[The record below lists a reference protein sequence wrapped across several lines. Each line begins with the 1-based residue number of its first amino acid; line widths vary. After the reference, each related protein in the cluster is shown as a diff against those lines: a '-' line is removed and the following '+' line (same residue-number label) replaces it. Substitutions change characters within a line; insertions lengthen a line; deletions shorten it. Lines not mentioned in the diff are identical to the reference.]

1 MVMKAASVT
10 FAGIS
15 FIARDTLY
23 LQQGEQS
30 FHSDEARWWLDGMDV
45 IYNIIMEIQ
54 ISINMVPLTADLEIK
69 ME

>member
-1 MVMKAASVT
+1 MGIKAASVT
-10 FAGIS
+10 FIS
-15 FIARDTLY
+15 FIARDTFY
-23 LQQGEQS
+23 LQLRERS
-30 FHSDEARWWLDGMDV
+30 FHSDEARWWMDRMDV

>member
-15 FIARDTLY
+15 FSDTSY
-23 LQQGEQS
+23 LQQREQS
-30 FHSDEARWWLDGMDV
+30 FHSDEARWCDGMDV

>member
-15 FIARDTLY
+15 FRDTSY
-23 LQQGEQS
+23 LQQREQN

-45 IYNIIMEIQ
+45 IYQIIMEIQ
-54 ISINMVPLTADLEIK
+54 ISINMVPLTADLAIK

>member
-1 MVMKAASVT
+1 
-10 FAGIS
+10 
-15 FIARDTLY
+15 
-23 LQQGEQS
+23 
-30 FHSDEARWWLDGMDV
+30 MDV